1 MNVCF
6 CLYSVALVH
15 TDEHTRT
22 RRPGRTIEHCT
33 QHTHTHISHVSYTCF
48 LCMNCD
54 HMPLPCRRLR
64 VSYLYLCW
72 VYTQIYHEHCTY
84 IYIYISLIS
93 RQRRNEW
100 CSLICLTES
109 ELVAETKG
117 GQQQQIYIHALLL
130 HSSSNTHAYR
140 HSLIISLTKFVYT
153 KKTIIKSHPRAPRP
167 LPRERIRISENSNT
181 VDLWTNLV
189 LNGSLVRSV
198 VTTCHGSKDLHTAFW
213 EFVRAVTC
221 VRVFDCQLFWFNCF
235 FFFLAIVCAIV
246 HIHLLRLN
254 QVVHYR
260 LFFFLLFIKLKF
272 SGGRCTFVIYL
283 FGVCMC
289 TNTWIEHLFAEYPQV
304 SAVWQLFWIDFDYNK
319 ISRWNCGDSLIHRE
333 ITDEQAATDRRLI
346 RMGVFNNINMNM
358 DLG

>member
-1 MNVCF
+1 MLLSKFGGTRAHRWAYANTPARPDDR
-6 CLYSVALVH
+6 ALH
-15 TDEHTRT
+15 T
-22 RRPGRTIEHCT
+22 
-33 QHTHTHISHVSYTCF
+33 THTHSHLTCVIHMLFVYELWSYAVTVPPSSGQLLVF
-48 LCMNCD
+48 VLGIYTNI
-54 HMPLPCRRLR
+54 PWT
-64 VSYLYLCW
+64 LY
-72 VYTQIYHEHCTY
+72 IY

-153 KKTIIKSHPRAPRP
+153 KKTIIKSHPRAPKP

-235 FFFLAIVCAIV
+235 FPSNCLCNRA
-246 HIHLLRLN
+246 
-254 QVVHYR
+254 Y
-260 LFFFLLFIKLKF
+260 
-272 SGGRCTFVIYL
+272 SFV
-283 FGVCMC
+283 
-289 TNTWIEHLFAEYPQV
+289 
-304 SAVWQLFWIDFDYNK
+304 
-319 ISRWNCGDSLIHRE
+319 
-333 ITDEQAATDRRLI
+333 AT
-346 RMGVFNNINMNM
+346 
-358 DLG
+358 

>member
-1 MNVCF
+1 MCAFV
-6 CLYSVALVH
+6 YIRWHS
-15 TDEHTRT
+15 
-22 RRPGRTIEHCT
+22 CT
-33 QHTHTHISHVSYTCF
+33 QMSIREHAGQAGRSSTAHNTHTLTSHMCHTHAFCVWIVIICRYRAAVFGSATCICVGYIHKYT
-48 LCMNCD
+48 MNIV
-54 HMPLPCRRLR
+54 H
-64 VSYLYLCW
+64 
-72 VYTQIYHEHCTY
+72 

-153 KKTIIKSHPRAPRP
+153 KKTIIKSHPRAPKP

-235 FFFLAIVCAIV
+235 FPSNCLCNRA
-246 HIHLLRLN
+246 
-254 QVVHYR
+254 Y
-260 LFFFLLFIKLKF
+260 
-272 SGGRCTFVIYL
+272 SFV
-283 FGVCMC
+283 
-289 TNTWIEHLFAEYPQV
+289 
-304 SAVWQLFWIDFDYNK
+304 
-319 ISRWNCGDSLIHRE
+319 
-333 ITDEQAATDRRLI
+333 AT
-346 RMGVFNNINMNM
+346 
-358 DLG
+358 